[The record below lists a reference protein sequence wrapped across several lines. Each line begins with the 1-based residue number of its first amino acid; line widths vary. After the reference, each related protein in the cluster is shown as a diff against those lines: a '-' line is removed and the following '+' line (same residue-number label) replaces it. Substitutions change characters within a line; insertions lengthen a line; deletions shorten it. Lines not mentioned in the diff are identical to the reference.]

1 MLSKPFHNN
10 SQNVPEIIYFR
21 SILEENGKEVL
32 VMLTFSQLGVL
43 STQMNILYVQ
53 GMNSGMK
60 PDDPVELPKDSTL
73 PLFVPALPDTPTLEE
88 YSRTFLEFKKNTVQ
102 NSSYQYYE
110 RCFTGIQ
117 QFFGDMLLSAI
128 NGRKVQEYVNTM
140 LRKGMNSKV
149 AKYRVALLKSLLRC
163 AESENLI
170 HMPVIRPVYPKQ
182 GNEEYR
188 ILTEEEYRK
197 LSDYLLCEHSPS
209 SLALLIALYTGIR
222 IGEMCGL
229 RWDDFDTATN
239 SISIRRAVKSY
250 YIQRERRTVCE
261 IGEPKT
267 PKSRRRIYVSKA
279 FADVLKERQGMGYI
293 WTCSEKFINPRSER
307 EYLNRRLKKLDI
319 QHIKFHALRH
329 GFATRAISA
338 GIDPKTVAEI
348 LGHEHCDLT
357 LDIYTSCTAQMQI
370 EAMNKMEVKNDV

>member
-1 MLSKPFHNN
+1 M
-10 SQNVPEIIYFR
+10 
-21 SILEENGKEVL
+21 EENGKEVL
-32 VMLTFSQLGVL
+32 FMLTFSQLGVL
-43 STQMNILYVQ
+43 STQINILYVQ

-60 PDDPVELPKDSTL
+60 PNDPVELPKDSTL
-73 PLFVPALPDTPTLEE
+73 PMFVPALPDAPTLEE
-88 YSRTFLEFKKNTVQ
+88 YAKTFLDFKRNTVR

-110 RCFTGIQ
+110 RCFSGIQ
-117 QFFGDMLLSAI
+117 QFFGDMPLSAI
-128 NGRKVQEYVNTM
+128 NGKKVQEYVNAM
-140 LRKGMNSKV
+140 LRNGMNPKV

-170 HMPVIRPVYPKQ
+170 HMPAIRPVYPKQ

-188 ILTEEEYRK
+188 ILTDEEYRK
-197 LSDYLLCEHSPS
+197 LSDYLFCEHSS
-209 SLALLIALYTGIR
+209 ASLALLIALHTGIR
-222 IGEMCGL
+222 IGEMCAL
-229 RWDDFDTATN
+229 RWDDFDPSMN

-250 YIQRERRTVCE
+250 YIQSEKRTVCE

-267 PKSRRRIYVSKA
+267 PKSRRKIYVSEA

-293 WTCSEKFINPRSER
+293 WTCSEKFINPRSAR

-319 QHIKFHALRH
+319 QHVKFHALRH

-348 LGHEHCDLT
+348 LGHEHCNLT

-370 EAMNKMEVKNDV
+370 EAMNRMEVKTR